1 MYIWLQS
8 DVALN
13 ELLKFSSAELAKLLQ
28 EIAED
33 VVKGILEQFI
43 KLKQIIPI
51 KKVDIGRWSVYYN
64 F

>member
-1 MYIWLQS
+1 M
-8 DVALN
+8 ALN

-33 VVKGILEQFI
+33 AVKGILEQFI

-51 KKVDIGRWSVYYN
+51 KIIDIERWSVYYN